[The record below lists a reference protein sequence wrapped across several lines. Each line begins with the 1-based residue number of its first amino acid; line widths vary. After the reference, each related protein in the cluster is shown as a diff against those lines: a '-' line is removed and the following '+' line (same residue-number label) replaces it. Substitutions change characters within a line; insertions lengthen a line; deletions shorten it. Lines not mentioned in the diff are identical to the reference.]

1 MFIMLLFFIL
11 TAKSMPLQEPISI
24 LLDAQDEVTTQTYMQ
39 SKLKTMLEETLLL
52 RDNEIKGQKNDIW
65 NSK

>member
-1 MFIMLLFFIL
+1 
-11 TAKSMPLQEPISI
+11 MPLQEPISI